1 MIKESNNDYIE
12 IHLESTTD
20 MKNEI
25 SKTQSQV
32 TFAQRIARKN
42 SLRNLGIKKIFFLI
56 IISIFLK
63 SCFRFEGEK
72 IEINYKNKTI
82 KVLSN
87 DYVIESVLMGNY
99 QTKYYFLKLKDTLKG
114 DNMINFKIKPTGY
127 NLIVDSLDYYCSEIP
142 NMKPQELWIKIRK
155 RGFSGSKNGGDY
167 KEIQCFDSSILFCN
181 SSLIDT
187 IVANNPYK

>member
-1 MIKESNNDYIE
+1 MIQQMNK
-12 IHLESTTD
+12 
-20 MKNEI
+20 MKLP
-25 SKTQSQV
+25 THMV
-32 TFAQRIARKN
+32 T
-42 SLRNLGIKKIFFLI
+42 KKIILLI
-56 IISIFLK
+56 IISFFLE

-87 DYVIESVLMGNY
+87 DYVIESVLMKNN

-127 NLIVDSLDYYCSEIP
+127 NLIVDSLDYYCSKTP
-142 NMKPQELWIKIRK
+142 DMNPQGLWIKIRK

-167 KEIQCFDSSILFCN
+167 KEIQYFNSSILFCN

-187 IVANNPYK
+187 IIASNPYK